1 VVESMKMELAVTA
14 PRDGT
19 VQAVTV
25 SVGEHVA
32 QGQALVELELVE
44 S

>member
-1 VVESMKMELAVTA
+1 MELAVTA
-14 PRDGT
+14 PHDGT

-32 QGQALVELELVE
+32 QGQAQVELEAVE
-44 S
+44 T